1 MSYLKTNIY
10 SFQTAFFL
18 YYISFKTPFEN
29 AQVTSTNLMNDEKV
43 DTTFTKSFKANI
55 PLAFTNGE
63 IDHKLS
69 WYMGPSDLKHWLVM
83 I

>member
-1 MSYLKTNIY
+1 
-10 SFQTAFFL
+10 
-18 YYISFKTPFEN
+18 
-29 AQVTSTNLMNDEKV
+29 MNDEKV

-69 WYMGPSDLKHWLVM
+69 WYMGPSDFKTASYDLNLEKIVTLGWE
-83 I
+83 

>member
-1 MSYLKTNIY
+1 MMK
-10 SFQTAFFL
+10 
-18 YYISFKTPFEN
+18 
-29 AQVTSTNLMNDEKV
+29 KV

-63 IDHKLS
+63 IDHKVKLV
-69 WYMGPSDLKHWLVM
+69 WDHLILKHWLVM

>member
-1 MSYLKTNIY
+1 MMK
-10 SFQTAFFL
+10 
-18 YYISFKTPFEN
+18 
-29 AQVTSTNLMNDEKV
+29 KV

-69 WYMGPSDLKHWLVM
+69 WYMGPSDFKHWLVM

>member
-1 MSYLKTNIY
+1 
-10 SFQTAFFL
+10 
-18 YYISFKTPFEN
+18 
-29 AQVTSTNLMNDEKV
+29 MNDEKV

-55 PLAFTNGE
+55 PLATNGE